1 MIGRVIT
8 VGFLPH
14 NNIKRPEV
22 IVVVISSV
30 LNLTELNSCSDS

>member
-8 VGFLPH
+8 VGFLPR
-14 NNIKRPEV
+14 NIKRPEV

>member
-1 MIGRVIT
+1 MIGRVIA

-14 NNIKRPEV
+14 NIKRPEV